1 MGKIFNH
8 ERYAESLPILSALN
22 RQMYGVIR
30 WCTPSIHPMV
40 PKVNG
45 IYDTDMSISY
55 HSLGNPLLNTGI
67 FKKAHDLAAKAFKAD
82 NTLFSVNGSS
92 GSNFI
97 VLRALSHQ
105 FEQVSMLSQR
115 NVHKSICVAANDYKI
130 NVNYL
135 KPHYDEDLQ
144 IFVPNT
150 IKEFEDGVSKYPETN
165 VLFISNPTYEGLSI
179 DLVELVKRVRK
190 INPKIVIFVDEAW
203 GGLFPFSSKMPK
215 SAMESGADIC
225 VQSTH
230 KQGSGL
236 QQTSMIHWQGRR
248 INKKQIEDSYKSL
261 ITTSP
266 SFHLLASLDAARYLM
281 ETQGKKI
288 IDELLET
295 ASFLRSELIKIK
307 SLKVINPD
315 LIMKKYPQVKSVDKS
330 KVLVNVG
337 KTGLAGYEIA
347 KSLEHDYKIILEKYE
362 AENILFMTTLQNTGY
377 QVLETVDRVKSCLE
391 SLSKKKKKNGLK
403 FPKFPSVI
411 DKAMPSYEI
420 LDKEVSAIN
429 IDKAIGL
436 ICAEDIVPYPPG
448 IPLIGKGEIINKEHV
463 EYLKALRKLGG
474 LISLVI
480 NDDKI
485 ESVLV
490 EENQNE

>member
-1 MGKIFNH
+1 MGKNID
-8 ERYAESLPILSALN
+8 EKYEDSLPILSALN

-45 IYDTDMSISY
+45 IYETDMSISY

-67 FKKAHDLAAKAFKAD
+67 FKKAHDLAAKAFKAE
-82 NTLFSVNGSS
+82 NTLFCVNGST

-97 VLRALSHQ
+97 VLRTLSHQ
-105 FEQVSMLSQR
+105 LGQVSMLSQR
-115 NVHKSICVAANDYKI
+115 NVHKSICVASEDYRV

-135 KPHYDEDLQ
+135 QPHYDESMQ

-150 IKEFEDGVSKYPETN
+150 IQEFEEGLKKFPETN
-165 VLFISNPTYEGLSI
+165 VVFISNPTYEGLSI

-190 INPKIVIFVDEAW
+190 INPKIIIFVDEAW

-261 ITTSP
+261 VTTSP

-281 ETQGKKI
+281 ETQGIKI

-295 ASFLRSELIKIK
+295 ASILRSELTKIK

-377 QVLETVDRVKSCLE
+377 QVLETVERVKACLI

-420 LDKEVSAIN
+420 LDKKVSAKD

-448 IPLIGKGEIINKEHV
+448 IPLIGKGEIIKKEHI
-463 EYLKALRKLGG
+463 EYLKALKKLGG
-474 LISLVI
+474 LISVVI
-480 NDDKI
+480 NDDTVKSI
-485 ESVLV
+485 LV
-490 EENQNE
+490 EKN

>member
-1 MGKIFNH
+1 MQKIVNH
-8 ERYAESLPILSALN
+8 EKYSESLPILSALN

-55 HSLGNPLLNTGI
+55 HSLGNPSLNTGI
-67 FKKAHDLAAKAFKAD
+67 FKNAHELAAKAFKAD
-82 NTLFSVNGSS
+82 YTLFSVNGSS

-105 FEQVSMLSQR
+105 LEQVNMLSQR
-115 NVHKSICVAANDYKI
+115 NVHKSICVAVNDYKI

-135 KPHYDEDLQ
+135 KPHYDESLQ

-150 IKEFEDGVSKYPETN
+150 IKEFEEGLNKYPETN
-165 VLFISNPTYEGLSI
+165 VVFISNPTYEGLSI
-179 DLVELVKRVRK
+179 DLAELVKRIRQ
-190 INPKIVIFVDEAW
+190 INPKIIIFVDEAW
-203 GGLFPFSSKMPK
+203 GGLFPFSNKMPK

-236 QQTSMIHWQGRR
+236 QQTSMIHWQGKL
-248 INKKQIEDSYKSL
+248 INKKYIEDSYKSL
-261 ITTSP
+261 VTTSP
-266 SFHLLASLDAARYLM
+266 SFHLLASLDAARFLL
-281 ETQGKKI
+281 ETQGKRI

-295 ASFLRSELIKIK
+295 ASLLRSELSKIK
-307 SLKVINPD
+307 NLKVVEPD
-315 LIMKKYPQVKSVDKS
+315 LIMKKYPQVKSIDKS

-347 KSLEHDYKIILEKYE
+347 KSLENDYKVILEKYE
-362 AENILFMTTLQNTGY
+362 AENVLFLTALQNTNY
-377 QVLETVDRVKSCLE
+377 QVLETVERVKSCLE
-391 SLSKKKKKNGLK
+391 SLSKKNKKNGVK

-411 DKAMPSYEI
+411 DKAKASYEV
-420 LDKEVSAIN
+420 LGKKVSAKS
-429 IDKAIGL
+429 IDKAIGFV
-436 ICAEDIVPYPPG
+436 CAEDIVPYPPG
-448 IPLIGKGEIINKEHV
+448 IPLIGKGEIIKKEHI
-463 EYLKALRKLGG
+463 EYLKALKKLGG

-480 NDDKI
+480 NDDTVNSI
-485 ESVLV
+485 LV
-490 EENQNE
+490 EKN